1 MTGSDDALFGA
12 TDEDLLG
19 TGDGQAPPGADPV
32 LHSFGVRARFRRA
45 AEGQEDAEAAV
56 RHELE
61 VVRGLYDDV
70 KVEPREPDGRWA
82 VDVRFVVA
90 SLDAET
96 AVEGVHAT
104 LRESGVVPDETWLAE
119 RLP

>member
-1 MTGSDDALFGA
+1 MTGSRD
-12 TDEDLLG
+12 TVEDLLAASDDAAA
-19 TGDGQAPPGADPV
+19 DGDPV
-32 LHSFGVRARFRRA
+32 LHSFAVRARFRREA
-45 AEGQEDAEAAV
+45 DDPEQADALV
-56 RHELE
+56 RAELE

-82 VDVRFVVA
+82 ADVRFVVA

-104 LRESGVVPDETWLAE
+104 LAEHGLTPDEAWVAE

>member
-1 MTGSDDALFGA
+1 MTGSHDAFFDA
-12 TDEDLLG
+12 TDDDPLG
-19 TGDGQAPPGADPV
+19 PVDGQAPPGADPV
-32 LHSFGVRARFRRA
+32 LHSFAVRARFRRE
-45 AEGQEDAEAAV
+45 AEGQEHAEAAV
-56 RHELE
+56 RAELE

-70 KVEPREPDGRWA
+70 EVEPREPDGRWA

-96 AVEGVHAT
+96 AVDGVHAT
-104 LRESGVVPDETWLAE
+104 LRESGVVPDETWVAE